1 MMDEWINLATKFPV
15 SLHRYTI
22 SSVLG
27 QFSRVSSSQ
36 IQLFEYSLFENIS
49 GGKNDGDDRIGTVW
63 YKQESNSTF
72 QNLF

>member
-1 MMDEWINLATKFPV
+1 MQEGIMSNEFKLIIHKVIKMSDPPVGSFSV

-27 QFSRVSSSQ
+27 QFSRVSSNQ

-49 GGKNDGDDRIGTVW
+49 GGKNDGRTV
-63 YKQESNSTF
+63 
-72 QNLF
+72 

>member
-1 MMDEWINLATKFPV
+1 MSEPQVWSFPV

-27 QFSRVSSSQ
+27 HLSRVSSNQ

-49 GGKNDGDDRIGTVW
+49 GGKNDGRKD
-63 YKQESNSTF
+63 
-72 QNLF
+72 